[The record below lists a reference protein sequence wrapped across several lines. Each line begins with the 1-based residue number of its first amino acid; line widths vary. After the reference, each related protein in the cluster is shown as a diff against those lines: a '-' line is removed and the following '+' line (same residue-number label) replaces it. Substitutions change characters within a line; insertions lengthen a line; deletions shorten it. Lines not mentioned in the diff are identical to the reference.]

1 MKQRSAAEVAN
12 PVHELI
18 EKRAKTTTTT
28 IFLQRKQQF
37 VWGAH
42 SSLARSLIHSAILA
56 GACSG
61 ACGSDDST
69 LQLYWMTAFR
79 GIPINLCAENP
90 IKCLAHKQ

>member
-42 SSLARSLIHSAILA
+42 SSLARSFIQQFWLVLVVVLVAA
-56 GACSG
+56 
-61 ACGSDDST
+61 T
-69 LQLYWMTAFR
+69 TQLFNCI
-79 GIPINLCAENP
+79 G
-90 IKCLAHKQ
+90 